1 MVSPIF
7 NSNFRISNFH
17 DQIIFKREKP
27 TTYNEI
33 CPHWLNFFRKK
44 SGFVICNII
53 IWECVLSQELYF
65 FMVRTYSLSGTILL
79 FISKWLLPFFTQE
92 LYFSKRIG
100 DWRIFSMYPV
110 LSCQY
115 CQLQFLKGP
124 LNFASNNDLEKKTSM
139 QKMQ

>member
-1 MVSPIF
+1 MIAFKFGFGNQCCFWVR
-7 NSNFRISNFH
+7 NRNFQR
-17 DQIIFKREKP
+17 
-27 TTYNEI
+27 
-33 CPHWLNFFRKK
+33 
-44 SGFVICNII
+44 
-53 IWECVLSQELYF
+53 ECVLSQELNF
-65 FMVRTYSLSGTILL
+65 FMVRTYSLPGTILL

-124 LNFASNNDLEKKTSM
+124 LNFASDNDLETNNIHAKNAIGFFM
-139 QKMQ
+139 ME